1 MKQTSYEQTIRELAR
16 RQYTLMKLETLILPL
31 NIKLTN
37 VHFVLITYN
46 SFSKILANKDMYDNN
61 KDNYNK
67 ACNAIFEYLD
77 KLDNLLNESYK
88 KEFNNNDLTNISKRI
103 SPLINI
109 PKVYQLMTNR
119 VSFKNAGVY
128 KVILNLGVNTV
139 DYLYVLFK
147 THIIAPFIK
156 DENEYKQIVNSFNQC
171 MKANIDPLINSY
183 NEYITKYNNLITVIK
198 MDFKYL
204 NQLDLVDKLDNLNI
218 DDIGSIYN
226 YLESIFTYY
235 DINVDNNNEINKK
248 LYDLNMSI
256 TYVYNK

>member
-1 MKQTSYEQTIRELAR
+1 MKQNNYEEIIRELAR

-37 VHFVLITYN
+37 VYFALTTCN
-46 SFSKILANKDMYDNN
+46 SFSKILTNKNMYDNN
-61 KDNYNK
+61 KDNYDK

-77 KLDNLLNESYK
+77 RLDIILNESYI
-88 KEFNNNDLTNISKRI
+88 KEFNNNDLSNIDKKI

-119 VSFKNAGVY
+119 IPFKNAGIY
-128 KVILNLGVNTV
+128 KVILNLEVNTV

-147 THIIAPFIK
+147 TYIIAPFIK

-171 MKANIDPLINSY
+171 MKTNIDPLINSY